1 MHWRG
6 FSLLL
11 LLKVQLMSTNLDFY
25 SFLSLPILT
34 NFCILRLQN
43 CLLLITILNGYSNA
57 QSLEFTPN
65 QYHIQTDE
73 GNSRF
78 FKYQTWGGQYRKET
92 RLDDGSVVGSYGW
105 IDANGILRM
114 YHYIADDDG
123 YRITKDNSYN
133 VEEKEFN
140 NLVEP
145 ELREENPL
153 VETIKQKEGRKLK
166 FVKKTKAEFTLP
178 KATFSTPSS
187 RFQRRISPDFVPIFE
202 AEPEEDNNLLTPK
215 TIVKSLPRKVQ
226 KVSQLPRNPRIPR
239 IQPRGEGYR
248 TRYVRQQTNQIPLTR
263 QSNRFK
269 SRRPNNSAGGK
280 FYVVKRRR
288 RLPTNKF
295 SNRRINIEDEDDF
308 DYEQAKE
315 TVNFQTDKTFHHEGI
330 LDSGE
335 RIGEFGYID
344 PIGVR
349 RVVQYATNS
358 QDDQQNEGIF
368 KTKENDFYGPNTYFE
383 AN

>member
-1 MHWRG
+1 M
-6 FSLLL
+6 
-11 LLKVQLMSTNLDFY
+11 
-25 SFLSLPILT
+25 
-34 NFCILRLQN
+34 
-43 CLLLITILNGYSNA
+43 LITILNGYSIHA

-133 VEEKEFN
+133 VEEKELN
-140 NLVEP
+140 NLVGVEQP
-145 ELREENPL
+145 VEEKPL
-153 VETIKQKEGRKLK
+153 VETSKQKEGRKLK

-187 RFQRRISPDFVPIFE
+187 RFQRRISPDFVPIF
-202 AEPEEDNNLLTPK
+202 AEEEEDNLLTPKTTAK
-215 TIVKSLPRKVQ
+215 TIVKSLPRKVKS
-226 KVSQLPRNPRIPR
+226 KVSQLPRNPRIPI

-248 TRYVRQQTNQIPLTR
+248 TRYVRQQSNQIPLTR
-263 QSNRFK
+263 QANRFK
-269 SRRPNNSAGGK
+269 SRRPTPSSGK

-295 SNRRINIEDEDDF
+295 SNRRINIEEDF

-358 QDDQQNEGIF
+358 PDDQTEGGIF